1 MTLATF
7 GTLICVL
14 VCFHVSTSTLA
25 YVRPLQDARS
35 RKQPALGPWP
45 LCAHTPSGGSNEA
58 EDAARLYQRLAAEE
72 GRRRTGPPSN
82 GVSSEPG
89 KGFGVEP
96 AARKRGGRATRRS
109 RRSPD
114 SAQEIAEVEGQ
125 KMRLK
130 LEALDKELKYE
141 VTRNRK
147 RVFAEKDQKSLQTNI
162 NRLKLQLA
170 EAKRDAQE
178 KEERAENADLRV
190 RKLLDSS
197 TFTKPSPVPASVI
210 PISSR
215 QGGSSDI
222 ESLRVDG
229 VTQIESLRAENRR
242 KLSNYEKA
250 AAMDRQ
256 GLRNRAWSLET
267 ELAKQNVVLDTARK
281 EANEAQDLAERLEI
295 RLVELVQESD
305 SRIDD
310 LEGEV
315 VSVAESLT
323 RTRNRAASRLLAM
336 RQILRIRL
344 RRVDEEAEEKLK
356 AVQAE
361 MDAELGRVQRQ
372 ANEKLLVL
380 KRQSEDAVVRAK
392 REKEDAVAPK
402 ESGEAFKTHLE
413 GRLERE
419 NIIAER
425 RVETAEEEMARQLEE
440 FHTTAENDKKTLRE
454 IERNKVAEVQAK
466 VALETRRL
474 LNEMDRKLGAQ
485 ASGSVTLEK
494 DLAGSDEALREY
506 EEDRTSLRQLV
517 RLAGGVVARKIRL
530 RRKED

>member
-35 RKQPALGPWP
+35 RKQPAAICDNLGPWP

-392 REKEDAVAPK
+392 REKEDAVSS
-402 ESGEAFKTHLE
+402 ERERLEAFKTHLE

-517 RLAGGVVARKIRL
+517 RLAGG
-530 RRKED
+530 